1 MGDKSLRIL
10 ELQIFKSHVK
20 LLKVLPDLPP
30 SGRGELLKGHSLS
43 MGLGYNQT
51 MKNKNFIL
59 PIILTLVTLA
69 CNISRAGESPASTSP
84 APVDSST
91 NIPSTETFTAVIPT
105 LTVSTTPLETFTT
118 LPTDILIPTNTPT
131 ETPLPTV
138 ESLKAQVTAEKLSCR
153 YGPGAEYLYLFA
165 LNATANIKLVGR
177 TDANNWVWV
186 ANKNQ
191 ENRDNNCW
199 VNAKFLSIQ
208 GDPKTLPIVYPGLKL
223 PPSPYYRGPHWA
235 KATRTGNK
243 VVITWEEVK
252 ISPGKYADEFM
263 HQYIIEVWRC
273 EGGQIIFETLGTNF
287 PVITVDNDEA
297 GCSVP
302 SHGQVYL
309 QEKHGYGGPVEIPWP
324 SP

>member
-1 MGDKSLRIL
+1 
-10 ELQIFKSHVK
+10 
-20 LLKVLPDLPP
+20 
-30 SGRGELLKGHSLS
+30 
-43 MGLGYNQT
+43 
-51 MKNKNFIL
+51 MKNPKLIF
-59 PIILTLVTLA
+59 PIILSLATLA
-69 CNISRAGESPASTSP
+69 CNMSNTGSSPASTSP
-84 APVDSST
+84 VSV
-91 NIPSTETFTAVIPT
+91 NPSISVSATETFTPMPT
-105 LTVSTTPLETFTT
+105 LTASAIPSETLTP
-118 LPTDILIPTNTPT
+118 IPTNTPT
-131 ETPLPTV
+131 ETSIPTV
-138 ESLKAQVTAEKLSCR
+138 DSLKAQVISDKLSCR

-165 LNATANIKLVGR
+165 FNGTANIKLVGR

-186 ANKNQ
+186 ENKNS
-191 ENRDNNCW
+191 ENRANNCW
-199 VNAKFLSIQ
+199 VNAKFLQIA

-273 EGGQIIFETLGTNF
+273 EGGQIIFETLGTNL
-287 PVITVDNDEA
+287 PVITVENDEA
-297 GCSVP
+297 GCSTP
-302 SHGQVYL
+302 SHGLVYV